1 MVFAFFF
8 FFLYF
13 YISSIRCTEYTTDMC
28 ADLKL
33 PRHPINHN
41 MADDILTQTWF
52 IVMLGSIIAIIIFSF
67 IGMVLIKR
75 IQFIK
80 QTSLT
85 NIHGMYEIYVFACK
99 QIYLSWTFFL
109 PFSLSLRLCMAIFC
123 RQLVFVHNRLQSFAL
138 YCIFVMR
145 FFYSLLGGIE
155 RKNASND
162 DDDDDNDTINCREC
176 GVRAE
181 RHLSVIIYHFYGF
194 N

>member
-8 FFLYF
+8 FFF
-13 YISSIRCTEYTTDMC
+13 YISPIRCTEYTTDMC

-99 QIYLSWTFFL
+99 QIYISVMDFFPSL
-109 PFSLSLRLCMAIFC
+109 FSISSVVHGYFLQSVGICSQSSTVICALLHICYAIF
-123 RQLVFVHNRLQSFAL
+123 LFIAWW
-138 YCIFVMR
+138 Y
-145 FFYSLLGGIE
+145 
-155 RKNASND
+155 
-162 DDDDDNDTINCREC
+162 
-176 GVRAE
+176 
-181 RHLSVIIYHFYGF
+181 
-194 N
+194 